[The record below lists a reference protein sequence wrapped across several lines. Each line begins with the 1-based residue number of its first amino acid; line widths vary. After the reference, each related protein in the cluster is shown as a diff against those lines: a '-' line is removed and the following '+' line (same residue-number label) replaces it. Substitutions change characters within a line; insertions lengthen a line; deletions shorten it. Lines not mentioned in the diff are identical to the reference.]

1 MEVVKRVKEENV
13 ENNLLHYLIFRYY
26 IMTTRN
32 QRIRA
37 AQKRGDIALAN
48 KRIKQKKFVDDN
60 PVGQGCENCPEHC
73 TAALCGDKCADEC
86 YKKPD
91 PKIHPSRRDSD
102 SSDSDDSS
110 VNTGQ
115 PKYGGRKTRRK
126 RRKKRRKSRKM
137 RKKTKRRRKRRRKKS
152 KKVRRK

>member
-1 MEVVKRVKEENV
+1 
-13 ENNLLHYLIFRYY
+13 
-26 IMTTRN
+26 MTTRN

-48 KRIKQKKFVDDN
+48 KRIKQKKFVDKH
-60 PVGQGCENCPEHC
+60 PVGEGCEKCPEQSL
-73 TAALCGDKCADEC
+73 AACFGDNCAKKCCGPNDSE
-86 YKKPD
+86 YKSTQVVPMSPD
-91 PKIHPSRRDSD
+91 MKR
-102 SSDSDDSS
+102 
-110 VNTGQ
+110 
-115 PKYGGRKTRRK
+115 GGKTRRK

>member
-1 MEVVKRVKEENV
+1 MPRERRAQRAEKRGEFNK
-13 ENNLLHYLIFRYY
+13 
-26 IMTTRN
+26 
-32 QRIRA
+32 A
-37 AQKRGDIALAN
+37 AQLRA
-48 KRIKQKKFVDDN
+48 QQKFVDSH
-60 PVGQGCENCPEHC
+60 PVGEGCEDCPKHC
-73 TAALCGDKCADEC
+73 TAVLCGDKCADEC
-86 YKKPD
+86 YKQQD
-91 PKIHPSRRDSD
+91 SKIYPIKDSY

-126 RRKKRRKSRKM
+126 RRKKRRKSRKT

>member
-1 MEVVKRVKEENV
+1 
-13 ENNLLHYLIFRYY
+13 
-26 IMTTRN
+26 MTTRN

-48 KRIKQKKFVDDN
+48 KRIKQKKFVDDH
-60 PVGQGCENCPEHC
+60 PVGEGCEKCPEHSL
-73 TAALCGDKCADEC
+73 AACFGDKCATKCCGPDEVP
-86 YKKPD
+86 YRSTQVVPMS
-91 PKIHPSRRDSD
+91 PTMNR
-102 SSDSDDSS
+102 
-110 VNTGQ
+110 Q
-115 PKYGGRKTRRK
+115 GGRKTRRK